1 MFTGPALPFSVNA
14 ACLSDNAGSEGE
26 GDMRKVLLAL
36 VMWLWAGHFSTAA
49 RAETVTV
56 AMFGDSLTQGY
67 GLVQSEG
74 LVPQLQ
80 AWLDAHDADTRL
92 INAGV
97 SGDTTAGGLA
107 RIGWTLTDDVDAVV
121 VALGGND
128 MLRGIDPAVSRAN
141 LDGILD
147 AAAKAGVGVLLMGM
161 KAPGN
166 FGPDYKTAFD
176 GMYPDLAQAH
186 GVALHPNLLAGI
198 GRAVDGD
205 ATKLQQYFQSDN
217 IHPNAA
223 GVAVI
228 VEDIGPAVFEFTRR
242 ARR

>member
-1 MFTGPALPFSVNA
+1 
-14 ACLSDNAGSEGE
+14 
-26 GDMRKVLLAL
+26 MRKVLLAL
-36 VMWLWAGHFSTAA
+36 VIGLLAGHFSTAA

-80 AWLDAHDADTRL
+80 AWLDARGADARL

-107 RIGWTLTDDVDAVV
+107 RIGWTLTGEVDAVV

-147 AAAKAGVGVLLMGM
+147 AADRAGVGVLLMGM

-166 FGPDYKTAFD
+166 FGPDYKAAFD
-176 GMYPDLAQAH
+176 GMYPDLARAH
-186 GVALHPNLLAGI
+186 GVALHPNLLGGI
-198 GRAVDGD
+198 GRAVGGD
-205 ATKLQQYFQSDN
+205 ATRLRQYFQGDN

-228 VEDIGPAVFEFTRR
+228 VEDIGPAVFDLTREL
-242 ARR
+242 RR